1 VLGEDSHPVLAG
13 EKPEAERVLA
23 VAAVAD
29 RGRDLAVVVE
39 IEAGRDAGVGRRDE
53 DVRVLDRR
61 AAPRPSVSW
70 PRSR

>member
-39 IEAGRDAGVGRRDE
+39 SKPDATP
-53 DVRVLDRR
+53 VLDG
-61 AAPRPSVSW
+61 ATKT
-70 PRSR
+70 